1 MVVVEKPNEPLIRRG
16 LMGKKELEAMFDLS
30 FASLR
35 VWIEKGLLPEPVNRR
50 PVFKEVFAVNAPLK
64 WDIEEV
70 MDAFER
76 MRAGDGKEAQEAKV

>member
-1 MVVVEKPNEPLIRRG
+1 MVEKSSGALIRRG

-50 PVFKEVFAVNAPLK
+50 PLFKEVFAVNAPLK
-64 WDIEEV
+64 WDVEEV
-70 MDAFER
+70 MKAFER
-76 MRAGDGKEAQEAKV
+76 MRAGDGKEARSEGDEG